1 MKEWSVSLASRP
13 TRRSPG
19 CSTQVGRFPV
29 ETILLGIENGAAAA
43 NEQQEK
49 TGKREI
55 GENE

>member
-43 NEQQEK
+43 ANEQQEK
-49 TGKREI
+49 TGK
-55 GENE
+55 